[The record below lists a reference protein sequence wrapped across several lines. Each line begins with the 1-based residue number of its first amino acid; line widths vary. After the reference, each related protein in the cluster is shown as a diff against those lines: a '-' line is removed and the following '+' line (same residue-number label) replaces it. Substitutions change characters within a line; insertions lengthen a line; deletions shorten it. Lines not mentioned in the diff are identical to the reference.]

1 MSKNIQNFP
10 VAKCYA
16 TKADTA
22 KFKFI
27 LHLAVE
33 SKIAVYD
40 GDGKVVGHDVETKY
54 LRKGSNIE
62 FAADT
67 TIGIEKDKYRITS
80 HESTWT
86 DEESG
91 EERTSMQHWLSPIVN
106 L

>member
-1 MSKNIQNFP
+1 MCKNIQNFP

-33 SKIAVYD
+33 CKIPVYD
-40 GDGKVVGHDVETKY
+40 GDGKVIGEDIETKY
-54 LRKGSNIE
+54 LRKGSSFE
-62 FAADT
+62 VKEDT
-67 TIGIEKDKYRITS
+67 IMGIEKDKYRITS

-86 DEESG
+86 DEESK
-91 EERTSMQHWLSPIVN
+91 EEHTSTQHWLSPIVN